1 MTIVRE
7 RASRGPPY
15 LPVRSAQRGHLDAQ
29 IPVGTWVRQPTKS
42 MPGMTMVVEACCNG
56 GRRLIYHVV
65 LGTTEAL
72 LTVESRF
79 DGSDAPV
86 LMNGKSSG
94 ETMGIKLVDDHHA
107 STVLKMNGTI
117 FGTADGTLS
126 PDGKTLTVID
136 DYNSAAGGQPVGKHT
151 ELWTR
156 K

>member
-1 MTIVRE
+1 MEGTMTIISGKSLAWAVML
-7 RASRGPPY
+7 AGA
-15 LPVRSAQRGHLDAQ
+15 LGTARSLDAQ

-42 MPGMTMVVEACCNG
+42 MPG
-56 GRRLIYHVV
+56 
-65 LGTTEAL
+65 
-72 LTVESRF
+72 VESRF

-86 LMNGKSSG
+86 LMNGKPSG